1 MKNYCSHRFPRR
13 LSHISQLA
21 PLPKKWEYSSTTSMK
36 DLAVIK
42 VDLELSIWLLPHG
55 RVKRWK
61 VSLWG
66 PCLNGIQSEACL
78 KLPHVLR
85 FCSCGLSHYPRIG
98 RPGFF
103 HFGKVM
109 DKASNFLSGQATIAH
124 CISASFQEQEGLII
138 LTTYER
144 RPRVIKWK
152 VWIRRSS
159 KSNTTRSPSKKMVSS
174 NSNGISQ
181 SFE

>member
-66 PCLNGIQSEACL
+66 PCLVESNWSVPQIA
-78 KLPHVLR
+78 P
-85 FCSCGLSHYPRIG
+85 CSPLLFLWSLTLSTHRTPW
-98 RPGFF
+98 FF

-159 KSNTTRSPSKKMVSS
+159 TRNTTRSPSKKMVSS